1 MKCTME
7 KHNIFNQIPID
18 LTHEVFEPLVDQHGV
33 LIERIISKKHVT
45 PEGQWYDQDRSE
57 WVMVLQ
63 GEAKLVFEDSE
74 VVHLDPGDH
83 INIPAHCK
91 HRVIWTSD
99 TTETLWLAV
108 HY

>member
-1 MKCTME
+1 ME
-7 KHNIFNQIPID
+7 KHNIFNQIPAD
-18 LTHEVFEPLVDQHGV
+18 LTQEVFEPLVDQDGLLV
-33 LIERIISKKHVT
+33 ERIISKKHVT
-45 PEGQWYDQDRSE
+45 PKGQWYDQDRSE

-63 GEAKLVFEDSE
+63 GEAKLLFEDSE
-74 VVHLDPGDH
+74 VVYLNPGDH

>member
-1 MKCTME
+1 ME
-7 KHNIFNQIPID
+7 KYNIFNQIPVD
-18 LTHEVFEPLVDQHGV
+18 LTHEIFETLVDQQGL

-45 PEGQWYDQDRSE
+45 PEGQWYDQEQSE

-63 GEAKLVFEDSE
+63 GEAKLMFEDLE
-74 VVHLDPGDH
+74 VVHLDTGDH

-91 HRVIWTSD
+91 HRVIWTSE
-99 TTETLWLAV
+99 TTETIWLAV